1 LETIKEAIH
10 EYFVT
15 ELATER
21 ESFESDENLLE
32 QGIID
37 SLAIVK
43 LVEFLEERFQIEVTD
58 DERIPEHFESIDALS
73 AFVQQKRGA

>member
-1 LETIKEAIH
+1 METIKEAIH

-21 ESFESDENLLE
+21 ASFESDENLLE

-37 SLAIVK
+37 SLAIVNVDGRTVARAVR
-43 LVEFLEERFQIEVTD
+43 LL
-58 DERIPEHFESIDALS
+58 P
-73 AFVQQKRGA
+73 G